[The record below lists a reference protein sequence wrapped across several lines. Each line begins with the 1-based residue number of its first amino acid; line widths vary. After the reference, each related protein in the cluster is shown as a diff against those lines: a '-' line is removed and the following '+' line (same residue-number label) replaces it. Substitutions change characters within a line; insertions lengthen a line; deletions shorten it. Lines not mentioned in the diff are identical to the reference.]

1 MGSERAR
8 LETPPDGQTR
18 ERAFA
23 PTRLDSTRPPVG
35 TWLAIVLAAVA
46 IAVVKPWATEPPAA
60 PSTGAVAEG
69 RSVGATSDP
78 AGLPSPTLR
87 PDSAGPLV
95 ALFCLDPQSWRVAT
109 IERWRDQSIRVWRA
123 IDPVGS
129 ASGPD
134 DPRIPVFP
142 VVSEGVTELGWC
154 APVVGADRPEGL
166 AAIEAWHRTPDG
178 PVAIPTTSTRATG
191 AGTSFGGLYL
201 PPGEEDAG
209 LWADGVYV
217 FRHHEPTGRE
227 RWFAVE
233 VELRASTGTAA
244 PDAEGG

>member
-1 MGSERAR
+1 MERDRAR
-8 LETPPDGQTR
+8 RDPPPDGQSR

-23 PTRLDSTRPPVG
+23 PTRLESARPPVG
-35 TWLAIVLAAVA
+35 TWLAIVLAALA
-46 IAVVKPWATEPPAA
+46 IAVVKPWATEPPAS

-69 RSVGATSDP
+69 RVVGTTSDP
-78 AGLPSPTLR
+78 SGPAVPTLR
-87 PDSAGPLV
+87 HDSAGPLV

-123 IDPVGS
+123 IDPIGS

-154 APVVGADRPEGL
+154 APVVGPDRPEGL
-166 AAIEAWHRTPDG
+166 AAIDAWHRTLDG
-178 PVAIPTTSTRATG
+178 PVSMPTTSTRATG

-201 PPGEEDAG
+201 PPGDQDSG

-217 FRHHEPTGRE
+217 FRYHEPTGRE

-233 VELRASTGTAA
+233 VELRASTGTTDT
-244 PDAEGG
+244 DADGG